1 MICFFLMYTAIVI
14 TAAPTYAYYGEN
26 VTLVCTVFGNLSDPL
41 IWEVPTNSTSL
52 SRGNIDNGSMDSI
65 LTFIAFEDD
74 SGVYSCRHADFIT
87 SIIVTIGK
95 SLAVCIYMY
104 ILLL

>member
-1 MICFFLMYTAIVI
+1 MIRFFLLYTAILI
-14 TAAPTYAYYGEN
+14 TEATTYGEN
-26 VTLVCTVFGNLSDPL
+26 VTLVCTVYGDLFHPL

-52 SRGNIDNGSMDSI
+52 SRGNIDNGSMTST

-74 SGVYSCRHADFIT
+74 SGEYSCRNADFIT

-95 SLAVCIYMY
+95 CL
-104 ILLL
+104 